1 MYVRL
6 RQIFDVAV
14 GALNTVAACEAA
26 GGARRL
32 FDEMHREPEGSTA
45 RRYRALE
52 FATEQL
58 RHPAPDPRATEVDPK
73 DWPLLRALVLQ
84 VIVGLLASGCALLIL
99 RAMGFLRDFQT
110 PPRPLDAQIG
120 EAALRDPALASA
132 LRDAG
137 VHTGVAESTEDW

>member
-1 MYVRL
+1 MDGQIEPL
-6 RQIFDVAV
+6 RD
-14 GALNTVAACEAA
+14 L
-26 GGARRL
+26 
-32 FDEMHREPEGSTA
+32 
-45 RRYRALE
+45 
-52 FATEQL
+52 
-58 RHPAPDPRATEVDPK
+58 
-73 DWPLLRALVLQ
+73 LQ

-132 LRDAG
+132 LRDAS

>member
-32 FDEMHREPEGSTA
+32 FDEMHREPEGPTA

-99 RAMGFLRDFQT
+99 RAMGSEAEPSEFGVGRQQKGA
-110 PPRPLDAQIG
+110 RRAQ
-120 EAALRDPALASA
+120 ALARRRR
-132 LRDAG
+132 LDG
-137 VHTGVAESTEDW
+137 EKDLPEN